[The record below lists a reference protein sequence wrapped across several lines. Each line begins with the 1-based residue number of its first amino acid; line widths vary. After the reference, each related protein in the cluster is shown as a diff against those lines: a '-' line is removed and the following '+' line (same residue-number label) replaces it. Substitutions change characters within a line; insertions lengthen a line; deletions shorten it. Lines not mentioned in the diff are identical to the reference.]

1 MLSLFPSLLD
11 FGLFAPTLLRLVA
24 GLIFIDLGYLVLT
37 SEKSSWDWLCNAM
50 GLKPSVFWRRLLGY
64 IEIIGGILLIIGLY
78 TQGAA
83 LLLAILV
90 LIELI
95 IEYKEPTFVK
105 RDLAFY
111 VLLLTLTFSL
121 LLTGPG
127 LIAFD
132 LPL

>member
-24 GLIFIDLGYLVLT
+24 GFIFIDLGYLVLT
-37 SEKSSWDWLCNAM
+37 SEKSSWDWLCNAI
-50 GLKPSVFWRRLLGY
+50 GLKPSVLWRKILGY
-64 IEIIGGILLIIGLY
+64 IEIIGGALLVLGLY

-83 LLLAILV
+83 LGLAILV
-90 LIELI
+90 FIELI
-95 IEYKEPTFVK
+95 IEYKEPTFLK

-111 VLLLTLTFSL
+111 AMLLVITLSL

>member
-1 MLSLFPSLLD
+1 
-11 FGLFAPTLLRLVA
+11 
-24 GLIFIDLGYLVLT
+24 
-37 SEKSSWDWLCNAM
+37 M
-50 GLKPSVFWRRLLGY
+50 GLKPSVFWRKLLGY
-64 IEIIGGILLIIGLY
+64 IEIIGGIILIIGLY

-111 VLLLTLTFSL
+111 VLLLTLTISL